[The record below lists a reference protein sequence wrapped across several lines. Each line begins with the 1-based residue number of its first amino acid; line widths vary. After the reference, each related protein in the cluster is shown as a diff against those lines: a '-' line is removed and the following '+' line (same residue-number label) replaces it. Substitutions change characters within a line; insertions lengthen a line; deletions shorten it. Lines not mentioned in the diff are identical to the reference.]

1 MRAFEG
7 KILLWIVLAVIIGLI
22 VLWFAD

>member
-1 MRAFEG
+1 MRAFEV

-22 VLWFAD
+22 ALWFAY